1 MTMALV
7 MIYAS
12 CVVAMA
18 DDNKP
23 KKSKAVR
30 YWVVDGVRY
39 DAKLDA
45 ILKAIEGKTP
55 SVVECTQKPVEKLVK

>member
-1 MTMALV
+1 
-7 MIYAS
+7 
-12 CVVAMA
+12 MA